1 MTPTKPFIELLKRAV
16 KSKYKTLFMMNR
28 MLMQCYSIAEDG
40 DVGLHYI
47 LPFPDTEAYQDPFY
61 DSELQIV
68 PREIL
73 TAYTNGHKLADD
85 RRKELKLKPKD
96 LREELCLRSE
106 ITGWHSIKFMYFVQ
120 DELVTT
126 VEQQV
131 QSIDDTTLTAMNLTN
146 TYEKLIDRLKV
157 GGIALT
163 FDGIA
168 ENLQNRIYNCPE
180 IYFYKARVNKKV
192 IRIPFSKSTFIG
204 MNKLDKFTF
213 TIQESELDDIY
224 VYSVILGKGGIEE
237 IFWGYILNY

>member
-1 MTPTKPFIELLKRAV
+1 MTPTKPFIELMKRAMRSRY
-16 KSKYKTLFMMNR
+16 KSVFMMNR

-47 LPFPDTEAYQDPFY
+47 LPFPDTEDYQDEFY
-61 DSELQIV
+61 DSELLLV
-68 PREIL
+68 PREIIN
-73 TAYTNGHKLADD
+73 AYGVGHKTADD
-85 RRKELKLKPKD
+85 KRKELKLKPKE
-96 LREELCLRSE
+96 LVEEFCLRPASDSRY
-106 ITGWHSIKFMYFVQ
+106 SIKFMYYVQ
-120 DELVTT
+120 GELITT
-126 VEQQV
+126 VEHKV
-131 QSIDDTTLTAMNLTN
+131 QAIDDTSLSAMNLTN
-146 TYEKLIDRLKV
+146 TYTRLLERVKL
-157 GGIALT
+157 GGIGLT

-180 IYFYKARVNKKV
+180 IYFYRARVNKKV

-204 MNKLDKFTF
+204 MTKLDKFSF